1 MRAYVKGRVFKRGS
15 IWYIDFNANGR
26 RVREAIGENK
36 GLAGVILGKRIA
48 EVVEGKFLDKRNQ
61 KIKFEDFADTFI
73 NLYSKPNKRSWK
85 SDEYN
90 LKALSPFFNGKYLYE
105 ITAEGIE
112 QFKAERSK
120 SVTPVTVKDIEQF
133 KEERSKSGTP
143 ATVKDIDQFKAERS
157 KSIAPATVNRELA
170 TLKTILNK
178 AVAWKNLRESPARN
192 VKFLREPNGR
202 LRYLEIA
209 EIQRLI
215 ANCSDKLRPIV
226 ILAVNSGL
234 RLGEILGLRWKEN
247 IDFQR
252 EIIRITNTKNGEVKA
267 LPMNATVNQTLMR
280 VRRNP
285 DSPYV
290 FCGKDGRPYQDIRKS
305 FYTALKKSRI
315 INFRFHDLRHT
326 FASQLLMS
334 GSDINTARELLGHKD
349 LRMTLRYSHLSPDH
363 KKRAVDIFDQKINTK
378 IGTNLA
384 QQPNT
389 EIPDEF
395 SSLELIKNTNVI

>member
-1 MRAYVKGRVFKRGS
+1 M
-15 IWYIDFNANGR
+15 
-26 RVREAIGENK
+26 
-36 GLAGVILGKRIA
+36 
-48 EVVEGKFLDKRNQ
+48 
-61 KIKFEDFADTFI
+61 
-73 NLYSKPNKRSWK
+73 
-85 SDEYN
+85 
-90 LKALSPFFNGKYLYE
+90 
-105 ITAEGIE
+105 
-112 QFKAERSK
+112 
-120 SVTPVTVKDIEQF
+120 
-133 KEERSKSGTP
+133 
-143 ATVKDIDQFKAERS
+143 
-157 KSIAPATVNRELA
+157 
-170 TLKTILNK
+170 
-178 AVAWKNLRESPARN
+178 
-192 VKFLREPNGR
+192 REPNGR